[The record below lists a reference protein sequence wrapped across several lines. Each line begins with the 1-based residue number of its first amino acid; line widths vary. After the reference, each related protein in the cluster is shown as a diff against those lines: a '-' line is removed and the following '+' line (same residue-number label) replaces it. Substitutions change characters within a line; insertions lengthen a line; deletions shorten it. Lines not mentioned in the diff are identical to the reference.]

1 MTITSYQVDSV
12 LIKKRI
18 FSLFRAAG
26 NRASLQPFFDRF
38 PRETLL

>member
-18 FSLFRAAG
+18 FSLFRDAG
-26 NRASLQPFFDRF
+26 TASLQPFFDRF